1 MSTIGFI
8 KESIKNIK
16 TVGTVT
22 RSSKFVCKSM
32 ISHIDFDNAETI
44 VEMGAGDGV
53 ITKHILRKM
62 KKDSKLLSFE
72 INEVFCEKIR
82 EIKNPKLYLAED
94 SAENLRKHLDKLKID
109 QVDFIISALP
119 FVAMPDDLSY
129 RIVEEAHKALKPGG
143 LYIQLH
149 YSLLTQ
155 KMYKNVF
162 GNIDINFEPRNIPPA
177 FILVSEKK

>member
-8 KESIKNIK
+8 KESLKNIK

-32 ISHIDFDNAETI
+32 ISHIDFKNADTI

-72 INEVFCEKIR
+72 INEVFCEKIK

-94 SAENLRKHLDKLKID
+94 SAENLRTHLDNLKVD

-119 FVAMPDDLSY
+119 FVSMPDDLSY
-129 RIVEEAHKALKPGG
+129 RIVREAHKALKPGG

-149 YSLLTQ
+149 YSLLTR

-162 GNIDINFEPRNIPPA
+162 GNVDVKFEPLNIPPA